1 MVFGWGKKKPAET
14 SVEIPV
20 EHKSNNPNISLSDV
34 PKIIDDLTKLRESQT
49 LSEIKNLRNNT
60 APLMDDLMKIGIV
73 LEKDNLNVDD
83 IDKHLAI
90 IVVRGKQQVIDI
102 LKKDVKT
109 LMQVST
115 IADAKKLDYFL
126 TQLLKKVGDVLGRQT
141 RVIHIFAKKYAN
153 QLTNNLKTMNENSDN
168 ISKLLK
174 HYASTQ
180 STFAEITD
188 MLNKIES
195 LNQEQID
202 KTKRNIELLDNLK
215 SFKEKKITLQNS
227 LDDLHS
233 SENYKKYVDL
243 QNKLNEFNNQKLKIK
258 SEIDTQF
265 TKISRPLG
273 RYAYGS
279 ALDKAQNRILST
291 LVDDPFDALVPENFD
306 TIIVI
311 LENIR
316 KGISSG
322 SISVKDAEKTLSQ
335 LTETEESLDG
345 FIKKVSNYSNIF
357 NSMKNELSE
366 LKPKNL
372 TSLENEFSKNTASEN
387 DSHLKSK
394 TILSEIDEINSK
406 IPELI
411 SKIEGKL
418 RIFSNSKYVISK
430 S

>member
-1 MVFGWGKKKPAET
+1 MVFGWGKKKQTDE
-14 SVEIPV
+14 PV
-20 EHKSNNPNISLSDV
+20 EQKSVNRNISLSEV
-34 PKIIDDLTKLRESQT
+34 PQIIDDLSKLRESQT

-60 APLMDDLMKIGIV
+60 APLIDDLMKIGIV
-73 LEKDNLNVDD
+73 LEKDNLNIDD

-153 QLTNNLKTMNENSDN
+153 QLTDNLKIMNENSDN

-180 STFAEITD
+180 STFDEITE

-195 LNQEQID
+195 LNTELND
-202 KTKRNIELLDNLK
+202 KRKRNIEILDNLK
-215 SFKEKKITLQNS
+215 SFDEKKITLQNS
-227 LDDLHS
+227 LDEIHS
-233 SENYKKYVDL
+233 SENYKKYIDL
-243 QNKLNEFNNQKLKIK
+243 ENKLNEFSNQKLKIK

-273 RYAYGS
+273 RYEYGS
-279 ALDKAQNRILST
+279 SLDKQQSGVLST
-291 LVDDPFDALVPENFD
+291 LVDDPFDVLLPENSD

-322 SISVKDAEKTLSQ
+322 SISVKDTEKTLSQ
-335 LTETEESLDG
+335 LTETEESLDN
-345 FIKKVSNYSNIF
+345 FIKKVSDYSSIF
-357 NSMKNELSE
+357 NSMKTELTE

-372 TSLENEFSKNTASEN
+372 TFLENEFSKNTSSQN

-394 TILSEIDEINSK
+394 TILSEIDEINSQ
-406 IPELI
+406 IPELL
-411 SKIEGKL
+411 SEIEGKL
-418 RIFSNSKYVISK
+418 RIFSSSKYVISK

>member
-1 MVFGWGKKKPAET
+1 MVFGWGKKKQ
-14 SVEIPV
+14 VEEPV
-20 EHKSNNPNISLSDV
+20 ERKPVNQNISLSEV
-34 PKIIDDLTKLRESQT
+34 PKIIDDLSRLRESQT
-49 LSEIKNLRNNT
+49 LSEIKHLRNNT
-60 APLMDDLMKIGIV
+60 APLIDDLMKIGIV

-115 IADAKKLDYFL
+115 IDDAKKLDYFL

-153 QLTNNLKTMNENSDN
+153 QLTDNLKIMNGNSDS

-174 HYASTQ
+174 HYESTQ
-180 STFAEITD
+180 STFDEITE

-195 LNQEQID
+195 LNTELSD
-202 KTKRNIELLDNLK
+202 KAKRNIEILDNLK
-215 SFKEKKITLQNS
+215 SFEEKKITLQTS
-227 LDDLHS
+227 LDEIHS
-233 SENYKKYVDL
+233 SENYKKYVGL
-243 QNKLNEFNNQKLKIK
+243 ENKLTEFTNQKLKIK

-279 ALDKAQNRILST
+279 SLDKEQSGILSA
-291 LVDDPFDALVPENFD
+291 LVDDPFDALRSENLD
-306 TIIVI
+306 SIIVI

-335 LTETEESLDG
+335 LTETEELLDS
-345 FIKKVSNYSNIF
+345 FIKKVSGYSDIF

-394 TILSEIDEINSK
+394 NILSEIDDINSK
-406 IPELI
+406 IPEVI

>member
-1 MVFGWGKKKPAET
+1 MVFGWGKKKQVDEY
-14 SVEIPV
+14 VERKPV
-20 EHKSNNPNISLSDV
+20 NQNISLSEV
-34 PKIIDDLTKLRESQT
+34 PKIIDDLSKLRESQT

-60 APLMDDLMKIGIV
+60 APLIDDLMKIGIV
-73 LEKDNLNVDD
+73 LDKDNLNVDD

-153 QLTNNLKTMNENSDN
+153 QLTDNLKIMNENSDN

-180 STFAEITD
+180 STFDDITEI
-188 MLNKIES
+188 LNKIKS
-195 LNQEQID
+195 LNVELSD
-202 KTKRNIELLDNLK
+202 KRKRHIEILDNLK
-215 SFKEKKITLQNS
+215 SFGEKKTVLQSS
-227 LDDLHS
+227 LDDIHS

-243 QNKLNEFNNQKLKIK
+243 ENKLNDFANQKLKIK

-279 ALDKAQNRILST
+279 SLDKEQNAVLST
-291 LVDDPFDALVPENFD
+291 LVDDPFDALRSENSD

-316 KGISSG
+316 KAISSG
-322 SISVKDAEKTLSQ
+322 SISVKDTDKTLLQ

-345 FIKKVSNYSNIF
+345 FIKKVSDYSNIF
-357 NSMKNELSE
+357 NSMKTELSD
-366 LKPKNL
+366 LKPDNL
-372 TSLENEFSKNTASEN
+372 TSLEN
-387 DSHLKSK
+387 
-394 TILSEIDEINSK
+394 
-406 IPELI
+406 
-411 SKIEGKL
+411 
-418 RIFSNSKYVISK
+418 
-430 S
+430 

>member
-1 MVFGWGKKKPAET
+1 MVFGWGKKKQTNEHVEQK
-14 SVEIPV
+14 SV
-20 EHKSNNPNISLSDV
+20 NRNISLSEV
-34 PKIIDDLTKLRESQT
+34 PKIIDDLSKLRESQT

-60 APLMDDLMKIGIV
+60 APLIDDLMKIGIV
-73 LEKDNLNVDD
+73 LEKDNLNIDD

-153 QLTNNLKTMNENSDN
+153 QLTDNLKIMNENSDN

-180 STFAEITD
+180 STFDEITE

-195 LNQEQID
+195 LNTELSD
-202 KTKRNIELLDNLK
+202 KRKRNIEILDNLK
-215 SFKEKKITLQNS
+215 SFDEKKITLQNS
-227 LDDLHS
+227 LDEIHS

-243 QNKLNEFNNQKLKIK
+243 ENKLNEFSNQKLKIK

-279 ALDKAQNRILST
+279 SLDKQQSGILST
-291 LVDDPFDALVPENFD
+291 LVDDPFDALLPENSD

-322 SISVKDAEKTLSQ
+322 SISVKDTEKTLSQ
-335 LTETEESLDG
+335 LTETEESLDS
-345 FIKKVSNYSNIF
+345 FIKKVSDYSSIF
-357 NSMKNELSE
+357 NSMKTELTE

-372 TSLENEFSKNTASEN
+372 TSLENEFLKNTSSQN

-394 TILSEIDEINSK
+394 TILSEINEINSN

-418 RIFSNSKYVISK
+418 RIFSSSKYVISK

>member
-1 MVFGWGKKKPAET
+1 MVFGWGKKK
-14 SVEIPV
+14 SVEEPV
-20 EHKSNNPNISLSDV
+20 ERASVSRNISLEDV
-34 PKIIDDLTKLRESQT
+34 PGIISDLSKLRESQT
-49 LSEIKNLRNNT
+49 VSEIKNLRNST
-60 APLMDDLMKIGIV
+60 APLIDDLMKIGIV
-73 LEKDNLNVDD
+73 LEKDDLKVDD

-90 IVVRGKQQVIDI
+90 IVVRGKKQVIDI

-153 QLTNNLKTMNENSDN
+153 QLTDNLKTMNDNSEN

-180 STFAEITD
+180 STFDEITE
-188 MLNKIES
+188 MLDKIKSHNKELS
-195 LNQEQID
+195 D
-202 KTKRNIELLDNLK
+202 KRKRHTEILDNLK
-215 SFKEKKITLQNS
+215 SFEEQKTVLQSS
-227 LDDLHS
+227 LDEIHS
-233 SENYKKYVDL
+233 SDNFKKFVDL
-243 QNKLNEFNNQKLKIK
+243 ENKLNAFANQKSKIK

-279 ALDKAQNRILST
+279 SLDKEQNAILST
-291 LVDDPFDALVPENFD
+291 LVDDPFDALRSENSD

-316 KGISSG
+316 KAITSG
-322 SISVKDAEKTLSQ
+322 SISVKDTEKTLLQ

-345 FIKKVSNYSNIF
+345 FIKNVSDYSNIF
-357 NSMKNELSE
+357 NSMKTELSE
-366 LKPKNL
+366 LKPDNL
-372 TSLENEFSKNTASEN
+372 TSLENEFSKNTNSQN
-387 DSHLKSK
+387 DSNLKSK
-394 TILSEIDEINSK
+394 TILSEIDEINSQ

>member
-1 MVFGWGKKKPAET
+1 MVFGWGKKKQTDE
-14 SVEIPV
+14 PV
-20 EHKSNNPNISLSDV
+20 EQKSVNRNISLSEV
-34 PKIIDDLTKLRESQT
+34 PQIIDDLSKLRESQT

-60 APLMDDLMKIGIV
+60 APLIDDLMKIGIV
-73 LEKDNLNVDD
+73 LEKDNLNIDD

-153 QLTNNLKTMNENSDN
+153 QLTDNLKIMNENSDN

-180 STFAEITD
+180 STFDEITE

-195 LNQEQID
+195 LNTELND
-202 KTKRNIELLDNLK
+202 KRKRNIEILDNLK
-215 SFKEKKITLQNS
+215 SFNEKKITLQNS
-227 LDDLHS
+227 LDEIHS
-233 SENYKKYVDL
+233 SENYKKYIEL
-243 QNKLNEFNNQKLKIK
+243 ENKLNEFSNQKLKIK

-273 RYAYGS
+273 RYEYGS
-279 ALDKAQNRILST
+279 SLDKQQSGVLST
-291 LVDDPFDALVPENFD
+291 LVDDPFDALLPENSD

-322 SISVKDAEKTLSQ
+322 SISVKDTEKTLSQ
-335 LTETEESLDG
+335 LTETEESLDN
-345 FIKKVSNYSNIF
+345 FIKKVSDYSSIF
-357 NSMKNELSE
+357 NSMKTELTE

-372 TSLENEFSKNTASEN
+372 TFLENEFSKNTSSQN

-394 TILSEIDEINSK
+394 TILSEIDEINSQ

-411 SKIEGKL
+411 SEIEGKL
-418 RIFSNSKYVISK
+418 RIFSSSKYVISK

>member
-1 MVFGWGKKKPAET
+1 MVFGWGKKKQVDE
-14 SVEIPV
+14 PV
-20 EHKSNNPNISLSDV
+20 ERKPVNQNIALSDI
-34 PKIIDDLTKLRESQT
+34 PKIIYDLSKLRESQT
-49 LSEIKNLRNNT
+49 LSEIKYLRNNT
-60 APLMDDLMKIGIV
+60 APLIDDLMKIGIV
-73 LEKDNLNVDD
+73 LEKDNLNIDD

-115 IADAKKLDYFL
+115 IDDAKKLDYFL
-126 TQLLKKVGDVLGRQT
+126 IQLLKKVGDVLGRQT

-153 QLTNNLKTMNENSDN
+153 QLTDNLKIMNENSDN

-180 STFAEITD
+180 FTFDEITE
-188 MLNKIES
+188 MLNTNKS
-195 LNQEQID
+195 LNAELSD
-202 KTKRNIELLDNLK
+202 KTKRNIEILDNLK
-215 SFKEKKITLQNS
+215 SFEEKKITLQTS
-227 LDDLHS
+227 LDEVHS
-233 SENYKKYVDL
+233 SENYKKYVSL
-243 QNKLNEFNNQKLKIK
+243 ENKITEFTNQKLKIK

-279 ALDKAQNRILST
+279 SLDKEQSGILST
-291 LVDDPFDALVPENFD
+291 LVNDPFDALRSENLD
-306 TIIVI
+306 AIIVI

-316 KGISSG
+316 KAISSG
-322 SISVKDAEKTLSQ
+322 SISVKDTEKTLSQ
-335 LTETEESLDG
+335 LTETEESLDS
-345 FIKKVSNYSNIF
+345 FIKKVSDYSNIF

-372 TSLENEFSKNTASEN
+372 TSLENEFSKNAASEN

-394 TILSEIDEINSK
+394 SILSEIDEINSK
-406 IPELI
+406 IPQLI
-411 SKIEGKL
+411 SKIEGRL
-418 RIFSNSKYVISK
+418 RIFSNSKYVISQ

>member
-1 MVFGWGKKKPAET
+1 MVFGWGKKKPVDTRPEERT
-14 SVEIPV
+14 ST
-20 EHKSNNPNISLSDV
+20 NQNISLSDV
-34 PKIIDDLTKLRESQT
+34 PKIIDDLSQLRESQT
-49 LSEIKNLRNNT
+49 LSEIKNLRNDT
-60 APLMDDLMKIGIV
+60 APLIDDLMKIGIV
-73 LEKDNLNVDD
+73 LEKDNLNIDD

-115 IADAKKLDYFL
+115 LDDAKKLDYFL
-126 TQLLKKVGDVLGRQT
+126 TQLLKKIGDVLGRQT

-153 QLTNNLKTMNENSDN
+153 QLTNNLKIMNQNSDN

-174 HYASTQ
+174 HFASTQ
-180 STFAEITD
+180 STFDEITD
-188 MLNKIES
+188 MLEKIKS
-195 LNQEQID
+195 LNQELDD
-202 KTKRNIELLDNLK
+202 KRKRNIEISHNLE
-215 SFKEKKITLQNS
+215 SFAEKKISLQNS
-227 LDDLHS
+227 IDEIHS
-233 SENYKKYVDL
+233 SENFKKYIDL
-243 QNKLNEFNNQKLKIK
+243 QNKLNTFTNQKSKIK

-279 ALDKAQNRILST
+279 ALDKEQNRILST
-291 LVDDPFDALVPENFD
+291 LVDDPFDALTSANSD

-311 LENIR
+311 LENIK

-335 LTETEESLDG
+335 LTETEELLDN
-345 FIKKVSNYSNIF
+345 FIQKVHDYSTVF
-357 NSMKNELSE
+357 DSMKNDLNN
-366 LKPKNL
+366 LKPQNL
-372 TSLENEFSKNTASEN
+372 TSFENNFTKNTDSEN
-387 DSHLKSK
+387 DANLKSK

-406 IPELI
+406 IPELV